1 MNPIAPLLHVLI
13 VDDEE
18 LIRKHLRYLL
28 KGLQIEAVS
37 EAENGRQALELL
49 LDNERPFPD
58 IIITDMLMSE
68 MDGIEFCNA
77 VRRSELLRNAGV
89 PIIMLTAVTDR
100 LLKDVSKQVGA
111 LMIVNKP
118 ITGEKLEQVIKACV
132 SDAIAETV

>member
-58 IIITDMLMSE
+58 TIITDMLMSE

-77 VRRSELLRNAGV
+77 VRRSELLRNAGF
-89 PIIMLTAVTDR
+89 P
-100 LLKDVSKQVGA
+100 SS
-111 LMIVNKP
+111 
-118 ITGEKLEQVIKACV
+118 C
-132 SDAIAETV
+132 

>member
-132 SDAIAETV
+132 SDAIGEMV